1 MKLSHISTELDGMSF
16 AHCCCPLSSVHIV
29 LCLLNCGMF
38 TKDEDDSTTGQLTKL
53 KLDCYGRSSSWTM
66 SLPLSLV
73 PCPMHAREKVRVVYI
88 NISGPKECHHSLPN
102 LPPSSLLL
110 LSSLL
115 CNWSRLG
122 GRERRRCHLSISSS
136 STQVAMDH
144 VGSWTVQHIT
154 MKCHPMY
161 CWRGVKLGHVWL
173 LAHRQWIYERDQ
185 VAEMGWCR
193 VWRWSI

>member
-53 KLDCYGRSSSWTM
+53 KLDCYGRSSSWTV

-73 PCPMHAREKVRVVYI
+73 SCPMHAREKVRVVYI
-88 NISGPKECHHSLPN
+88 NIAGPKECHHSLPN

-136 STQVAMDH
+136 THVAMDH
-144 VGSWTVQHIT
+144 VGSWTVQHNNEMPPNVLLEKSQIGTRLIARSST
-154 MKCHPMY
+154 MDLWK
-161 CWRGVKLGHVWL
+161 RSG
-173 LAHRQWIYERDQ
+173 
-185 VAEMGWCR
+185 GWDGM
-193 VWRWSI
+193 V

>member
-53 KLDCYGRSSSWTM
+53 KLDCYGRSSSWTV

-88 NISGPKECHHSLPN
+88 NISGPKECHHSLPTY
-102 LPPSSLLL
+102 LHRRCYCCHRCYVIDLVWVDGREGGVIS
-110 LSSLL
+110 LSST
-115 CNWSRLG
+115 
-122 GRERRRCHLSISSS
+122 H
-136 STQVAMDH
+136 VAMDH
-144 VGSWTVQHIT
+144 VGSWTVQHNNEMPPNVLLEKSQIGTRLIARSST
-154 MKCHPMY
+154 MDLWK
-161 CWRGVKLGHVWL
+161 RSG
-173 LAHRQWIYERDQ
+173 
-185 VAEMGWCR
+185 GWDGM
-193 VWRWSI
+193 V